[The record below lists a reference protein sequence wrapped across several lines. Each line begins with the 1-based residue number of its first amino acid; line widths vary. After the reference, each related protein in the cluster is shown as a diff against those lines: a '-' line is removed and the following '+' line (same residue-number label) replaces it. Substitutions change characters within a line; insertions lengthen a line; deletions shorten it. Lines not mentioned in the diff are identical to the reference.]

1 MPYRVIQPAPGS
13 DRRRRRS
20 RVRRRRAAA
29 LAVLALSAVA
39 AVLLLGGRDA
49 PRAPVARTS
58 ADLPPSSAL
67 LDSGTAPLAGGGT
80 APSPLAVEVEGTT
93 DVVRADFHA
102 PPRSGLLF
110 DLDTGRV
117 LWRRDPTRVLPIAS
131 LTKMMTALLV
141 AERFPRAGRAR
152 ITREALAY
160 QGSGVG
166 LLPRGRWIRVG
177 TLLHGLLLPSGN
189 DAAIA
194 LAQRTAGSVPAFVDL
209 MNRRARAMGLVCTA
223 FSSPSGF
230 VDRGNHSC
238 ATDLAALARAVLRTR
253 RLAPIVRRRE
263 AVLPFPVK
271 GGKLYLYNNNPL
283 LRMGYR
289 GTTGVKTGYTDAAG
303 HCLVA
308 TARRGS
314 VRLGVVLL
322 HSPDTG
328 TQARKLLDR
337 GFAASP
343 ATG

>member
-1 MPYRVIQPAPGS
+1 MPYRVIQPPPG
-13 DRRRRRS
+13 RRRS
-20 RVRRRRAAA
+20 RRRRARRRGA
-29 LAVLALSAVA
+29 AVLVLVLLAVA
-39 AVLLLGGRDA
+39 AVVAARGRDVA
-49 PRAPVARTS
+49 DPPARADVE
-58 ADLPPSSAL
+58 LPPSGAL
-67 LDSGTAPLAGGGT
+67 LDAGTAPLAGGGT
-80 APSPLAVEVEGTT
+80 APSPLSVQVEGTT
-93 DVVRADFHA
+93 DLVRLRFRT

-110 DLDTGRV
+110 DMDTGRV
-117 LWRRDPTRVLPIAS
+117 LWRHDPTRVLPIAS

-194 LAQRTAGSVPAFVDL
+194 LAQRTAGTVADFVAL
-209 MNRRARAMGLVCTA
+209 MNRRAQAMGLVCTR

-238 ATDLAALARAVLRTR
+238 ATDLAALARAVLRDP

-263 AVLPFPVK
+263 AVLPFPIK

-303 HCLVA
+303 RCIVA
-308 TARRGS
+308 TARRGP
-314 VRLGVVLL
+314 VHLGVVLL
-322 HSPDTG
+322 DSPDTG
-328 TQARKLLDR
+328 TQARRLLDR
-337 GFAASP
+337 GFD
-343 ATG
+343 ATRTAG